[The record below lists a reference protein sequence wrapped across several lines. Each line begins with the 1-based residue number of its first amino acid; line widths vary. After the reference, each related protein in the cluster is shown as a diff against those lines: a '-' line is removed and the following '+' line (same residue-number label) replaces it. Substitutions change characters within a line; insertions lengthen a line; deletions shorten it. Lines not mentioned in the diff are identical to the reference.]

1 MVNAST
7 QDINRARS
15 WSGGEQLNTERC
27 AESGKASPIGVFDAG
42 IGSYAIVEKLRKS
55 YPQQDLIYL
64 ADRKQFPY
72 GKKNYRQLLDA
83 TLSASQFLLSEGCSA
98 VVLASNAPS
107 IVVMQ
112 ELKQQLPVPLL
123 GVEPPLAEACLVS
136 VNQQVIVLG
145 VESMVSSE
153 AFSRFLDRET
163 VAGCSVSGINASS
176 LVGLVEDFSFI
187 HQPQK
192 TQQLVSDFITAMLQA
207 YPQTDV
213 VTMSSTHLP
222 WLKPYFTSAAPQIAF
237 LDPADTLVSNIAPL
251 VTTGRGVTRCIA
263 TESRQYPVHEFNI
276 ALASLNTGLVA
287 ELVSF

>member
-1 MVNAST
+1 M
-7 QDINRARS
+7 
-15 WSGGEQLNTERC
+15 NTDHR
-27 AESGKASPIGVFDAG
+27 AESCKASPIGVFDAG

-72 GKKNYRQLLDA
+72 GKKNHRQLLEA
-83 TLSASQFLLSEGCSA
+83 TLSASQFLLSQGCSA

-123 GVEPPLAEACLVS
+123 GVEPPLAEACQAS

-145 VESMVSSE
+145 VESMVNSD
-153 AFSRFLDRET
+153 AFSRFLNRET
-163 VAGCSVSGINASS
+163 VAGCSASGINASS
-176 LVGLVEDFSFI
+176 LVALVEDFSFI

-192 TQQLVSDFITAMLQA
+192 TQRQVSDFIAAMLQTF
-207 YPQTDV
+207 PLTDV
-213 VTMSSTHLP
+213 VTLSSTHLP
-222 WLKPYFTSAAPQIAF
+222 WLTPYFMTAAPQIAF
-237 LDPADTLVSNIAPL
+237 LDPADTLVSNIASL
-251 VTTGRGVTRCIA
+251 VTNGRGVTRCIA
-263 TESRQYPVHEFNI
+263 TESPEYPVHEFTI
-276 ALASLNTGLVA
+276 ALDSLNSGLVA